1 MKPSKRVINRS
12 AEISGSVTW
21 LRWVLGDL
29 VTWWLGDLVVT
40 CNVFCSF
47 HHCYTVTH
55 TIGDSFL
62 SSSRVVVVY
71 IYKDDRAG
79 VAWQDT

>member
-1 MKPSKRVINRS
+1 MIF
-12 AEISGSVTW
+12 E
-21 LRWVLGDL
+21 
-29 VTWWLGDLVVT
+29 VT

-62 SSSRVVVVY
+62 SSSSSSRVVVVY
-71 IYKDDRAG
+71 IYI
-79 VAWQDT
+79 